1 MALVTGADR
10 TAARCV
16 VCGALTPEATTA
28 FCGDACT
35 AAWTADV
42 DVVFAAVMAEAALVE
57 AAEAAVVEARR
68 TGRWH

>member
-1 MALVTGADR
+1 MTGADR

-35 AAWTADV
+35 AAWAADT
-42 DVVFAAVMAEAALVE
+42 DAVVAAVMAEAAVVE
-57 AAEAAVVEARR
+57 AAEAAVAEARR
-68 TGRWH
+68 TGRWN